1 MSIIPAP
8 QFAEVRSGH
17 FTLSDHVYIA
27 CEGKGVDAVGRF
39 LAEHL
44 EERFEF
50 DTELESLEAPSC
62 SYDGGIFLSRV
73 AGPHKLSELS
83 VPNEAYELEVTPDGI
98 AVRALECHGLFNG
111 VQSLIQLLP
120 AKSSLDAISL
130 LCIRVNSHLDS
141 AATRAGYI
149 LQLSYISSYS
159 VQVLDSPRFAWR
171 GVLLDVGRHYF
182 SVAFHKKFLDAMAFH
197 KMNKFHWHL
206 TEDQV
211 NLHGRMH
218 NGHVVRTCIAPL
230 PLHTCVPLST
240 L

>member
-8 QFAEVRSGH
+8 QFADVRSGH
-17 FTLSDHVYIA
+17 FTLSDQVYIA
-27 CEGKGVDAVGRF
+27 CEGKGADTVGRF

-44 EERFEF
+44 EERFEL
-50 DTELESLEAPSC
+50 DTEVESLEAPSC
-62 SYDGGIFLSRV
+62 SYDGGISLSRV
-73 AGPHKLSELS
+73 TGPHNLSELS

-98 AVRALECHGLFNG
+98 ALRALECHGLFNG
-111 VQSLIQLLP
+111 VQTLIQLLP
-120 AKSSLDAISL
+120 AKSSLNAISL
-130 LCIRVNSHLDS
+130 RCIRVRSHLAS
-141 AATRAGYI
+141 AAAEVVYSLRT
-149 LQLSYISSYS
+149 QSYTDCRTYP

-211 NLHGRMH
+211 SFHGRTH
-218 NGHVVRTCIAPL
+218 HVHVTSTCNAPL
-230 PLHTCVPLST
+230 PLHTYTP
-240 L
+240 